1 MLRKELLIYRFLL
14 SFTAQKDFI
23 MEQKQGILEIQLARK
38 NSNAAI
44 LNRDVAGVS
53 QYWMDDMI
61 VISGEGGQ
69 YVGKKIL
76 VEVFTEMFADR
87 PPVFERIPSEII
99 IGESGIL
106 AWETGIWQ
114 YKTAPFKG
122 KYSAMWR
129 RIKGVWLMQS
139 ELFVSLD

>member
-1 MLRKELLIYRFLL
+1 
-14 SFTAQKDFI
+14 

-53 QYWMDDMI
+53 QYWMDDMV

-69 YVGKKIL
+69 YIGKEVL
-76 VEVFTEMFADR
+76 VEVFTEMFADQ

-99 IGESGIL
+99 IGESGNL
-106 AWETGIWQ
+106 AWETGLWQ
-114 YKTAPFKG
+114 YKTAPFRG
-122 KYSAMWR
+122 KYAAMWR